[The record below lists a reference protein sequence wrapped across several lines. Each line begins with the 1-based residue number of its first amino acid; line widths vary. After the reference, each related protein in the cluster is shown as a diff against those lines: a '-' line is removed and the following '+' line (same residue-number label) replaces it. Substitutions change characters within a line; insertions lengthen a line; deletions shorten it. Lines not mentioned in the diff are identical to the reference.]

1 MTDEKIDILSLTN
14 EKLKAFITDDLQEK
28 PFHAKQIFTWLHQ
41 RNCTSFDEMT
51 DLSKN
56 LRESL
61 KDKAA
66 ISTLKVLRKQVSK
79 LDGTR
84 KYLFEL
90 ADGNTI
96 ESVFMQY
103 EYGASV
109 CVSTEVGC
117 DMGCSFCASTVG
129 GKVRELTAGEM
140 LSQVYEIEKDS
151 GIRIS
156 HVVLMGMGEPLN
168 NLENVLDFIE
178 ILTDKNGKNLSER
191 NITISTSGIVP
202 KIRELADKE
211 LQITLA
217 LSLHASTQ
225 GAREKLMPVAKKY
238 SLDETIDAMRYYFE
252 KTGRRVSFEYAL
264 IKGEN
269 DTDSDVEN
277 IYRLLHGI
285 NCHLNLIPVNP
296 ARGDA
301 FTAPDRQATEL
312 FQKKLEKM
320 GINVTIR
327 RALGRDIDGA
337 CGELRRKV
345 MN

>member
-1 MTDEKIDILSLTN
+1 MPEEKIDIMSLTL
-14 EKLKAFITDDLQEK
+14 EKLKSFIADDMKEK
-28 PFHAKQIFTWLHQ
+28 PFHAKQIFTWLHE
-41 RNCTSFDEMT
+41 RGVKSFDSMT
-51 DLSKN
+51 DISKGFREN
-56 LRESL
+56 LKE
-61 KDKAA
+61 KAY
-66 ISTLKVLRKQVSK
+66 INTLETMRKQVSK
-79 LDGTR
+79 TDGTR
-84 KYLFEL
+84 KYLFRL
-90 ADGNTI
+90 NDGNTI

-129 GKVRELTAGEM
+129 GKVRELTTGEI
-140 LSQVYEIEKDS
+140 LEQVYEIEEDA
-151 GIRIS
+151 GTRIS

-168 NLENVLDFIE
+168 NLDNVLDFIE
-178 ILTDKNGKNLSER
+178 ILTDKNGKNISER

-202 KIRELADKE
+202 KIYELAEKE

-225 GAREKLMPVAKKY
+225 EKREKLMPVAKKY
-238 SLDETIDAMRYYFE
+238 SLDETIDAMKYYFE

-264 IKGEN
+264 IKNEN
-269 DTDSDVEN
+269 DLDEDERN
-277 IYRLLHGI
+277 LQKLLYGI

-296 ARGDA
+296 AREQH
-301 FTAPDRQATEL
+301 FTAPDRRATED

>member
-1 MTDEKIDILSLTN
+1 MPDNKTDIMSLTS
-14 EKLKAFITDDLQEK
+14 EKLKSIITDDLKEK

-41 RNCTSFDEMT
+41 RNVKSFDEMT

-56 LRESL
+56 LREKL
-61 KDKAA
+61 EEEAE
-66 ISTLKVLRKQVSK
+66 INTLETMRKQVSK
-79 LDGTR
+79 IDGTR
-84 KYLFEL
+84 KYLFRL
-90 ADGNTI
+90 KDGNTI

-129 GKVRELTAGEM
+129 GKVRELSAGEM
-140 LSQVYEIEKDS
+140 LEQVYEIESDADT
-151 GIRIS
+151 RVS

-168 NLENVLDFIE
+168 NLENVLDFIN
-178 ILTDKNGKNLSER
+178 ILTDKNGKNISER
-191 NITISTSGIVP
+191 NITVSTSGIVP
-202 KIRELADKE
+202 KIYELADKK

-225 GAREKLMPVAKKY
+225 GKREKLMPVAKKY
-238 SLDETIDAMRYYFE
+238 TLDETIDAMKYYFE

-264 IKGEN
+264 IKDEN
-269 DTDSDVEN
+269 DTDEDAN
-277 IYRLLHGI
+277 NLQNLLHGI

-301 FTAPDRQATEL
+301 FTAPDRRATES
-312 FQKKLEKM
+312 FQKKLAKN

>member
-1 MTDEKIDILSLTN
+1 MSAEKIDLLSLTN
-14 EKLKAFITDDLQEK
+14 EKLKTFITDDLHEK

-41 RNCTSFDEMT
+41 RDCTSFDEMT

-61 KDKAA
+61 KEKAE
-66 ISTLKVLRKQVSK
+66 IIRLKTLRKQVSK

-90 ADGNTI
+90 SDGNTI

-117 DMGCSFCASTVG
+117 DMGCTFCASTVG

-151 GIRIS
+151 GTRIS

-168 NLENVLDFIE
+168 NLDNVLDFIE
-178 ILTDKNGKNLSER
+178 ILTDKNGKDLSER

-238 SLDETIDAMRYYFE
+238 SLDETIDAMSYYFE

-269 DTDSDVEN
+269 DSDNDAEN
-277 IYRLLHGI
+277 LYKLLHGI

-296 ARGDA
+296 ARGDQ
-301 FTAPDRQATEL
+301 FTAPDRRATEL